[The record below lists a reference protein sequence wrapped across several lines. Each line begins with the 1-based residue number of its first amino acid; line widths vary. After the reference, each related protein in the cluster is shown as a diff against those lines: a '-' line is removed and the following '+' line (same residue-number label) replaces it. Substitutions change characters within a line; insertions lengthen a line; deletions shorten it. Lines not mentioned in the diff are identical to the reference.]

1 MKLRKVP
8 KFLAWWWWRR
18 LKGNWYPRKM
28 ITITKL
34 PKLDWKFV
42 DHVELEYKNFELK
55 GLFFMRRMKMN
66 FALTMLS
73 SIKIMWLKINLR
85 SMKVILMLV
94 GRANFLSISWKW
106 FCGRFDIYWKKFKFQ
121 SEELNDHLMTNFCED
136 LNESKL
142 DEKVTL
148 DPYSNVDFSSSFK
161 VCLQSIF

>member
-1 MKLRKVP
+1 M
-8 KFLAWWWWRR
+8 AWWWWRR

-55 GLFFMRRMKMN
+55 GLFLMRRMKMN

-94 GRANFLSISWKW
+94 GRAI
-106 FCGRFDIYWKKFKFQ
+106 FCLFH
-121 SEELNDHLMTNFCED
+121 ENDFVED
-136 LNESKL
+136 LIYI
-142 DEKVTL
+142 EKNL
-148 DPYSNVDFSSSFK
+148 NFK
-161 VCLQSIF
+161 VKNWMTTWWQIFVKTWMNLSLMKK